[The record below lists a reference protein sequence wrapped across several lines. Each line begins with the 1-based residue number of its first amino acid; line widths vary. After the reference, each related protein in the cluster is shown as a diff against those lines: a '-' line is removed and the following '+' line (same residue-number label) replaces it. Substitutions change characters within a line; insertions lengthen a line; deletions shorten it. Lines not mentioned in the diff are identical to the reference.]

1 MVRWPNFYFN
11 YQFCIFTVM
20 LVTQTLFNGY
30 DIASEMSKT
39 DVLDGTALI
48 IIILLFSGLG
58 IYAHRLAYRLF
69 IHPKFLD
76 MMRLHAK
83 TIFKVC
89 EFQLMFLFKKPIIS
103 IPTNHVTIYSIFSSS

>member
-1 MVRWPNFYFN
+1 
-11 YQFCIFTVM
+11 M

-48 IIILLFSGLG
+48 IIIVLFSGLG

-89 EFQLMFLFKKPIIS
+89 DLQLIVFNNETNSNSKKSYNNIFYMFS
-103 IPTNHVTIYSIFSSS
+103 FS

>member
-1 MVRWPNFYFN
+1 MITFVFFA
-11 YQFCIFTVM
+11 VM

-48 IIILLFSGLG
+48 IIIVLFSGLG

-89 EFQLMFLFKKPIIS
+89 DLQLIIFNDE
-103 IPTNHVTIYSIFSSS
+103 TN

>member
-1 MVRWPNFYFN
+1 
-11 YQFCIFTVM
+11 M

-89 EFQLMFLFKKPIIS
+89 DFQLMFFIQETNKFPS
-103 IPTNHVTIYSIFSSS
+103 IPANHLTIYFIFSFS